1 MSVQIPVPLDARS
14 ALLRSIWVDSFR
26 SVLGQVAGF
35 AVTVEPGG
43 EDEPVAGAPAVDK
56 PEVWTL
62 FAASKSLHGEMAIL
76 STEDGALQL
85 SQVLMSEPPDLAVPF
100 DPGRREA
107 YQELL
112 NQVAGQVA
120 TGVKSAA
127 EGEVEIKLSGKNSP
141 EWQNATRTGIRIGGE
156 KFTPFRLFLVVSAEL
171 AGSFQAPQEESVPAV
186 SNAEEASTPLSALS
200 AARNS
205 NLELLLDV
213 TLDTTI
219 CFGQKQMLLRDILE
233 LHPGVAIT
241 LDRQVDEPV
250 DLLVGGRLVARG
262 EVVMV
267 DGNYGLRITEIIS
280 PQQRAATLGVC
291 L

>member
-1 MSVQIPVPLDARS
+1 MSVQIPVSLDARS

-35 AVTVEPGG
+35 AVTVEPGD

-107 YQELL
+107 YEELL

-127 EGEVEIKLSGKNSP
+127 GGEVEIKLSGKNRP
-141 EWQNATRTGIRIGGE
+141 EWQNATRAGIRIGGE
-156 KFTPFRLFLVVSAEL
+156 TFTPFRLFLVVSAEL
-171 AGSFQAPQEESVPAV
+171 AGSFQAPQEKSAPAV
-186 SNAEEASTPLSALS
+186 SNAEEASTPLSSLS

-250 DLLVGGRLVARG
+250 DLLVGGRIVARG

>member
-35 AVTVEPGG
+35 AVTVEPGD

-62 FAASKSLHGEMAIL
+62 FAASKSIHGEMAIL

-112 NQVAGQVA
+112 NQVVSQVA
-120 TGVKSAA
+120 TGVKSAVG
-127 EGEVEIKLSGKNSP
+127 GEVEIKLFGKNSP
-141 EWQNATRTGIRIGGE
+141 EWQNATRAGIRIGGE
-156 KFTPFRLFLVVSAEL
+156 QFTPFRLFLVVSAEL
-171 AGSFQAPQEESVPAV
+171 AGSFQAPQEESAPAV

-250 DLLVGGRLVARG
+250 DLLVGGRVVARG